1 MKKILL
7 FVFASLFIAPLFVFA
22 SCIGDSYEAEV
33 ETSNGSNMY
42 ECKCATNAIG
52 TYPDC
57 SCPSGTV
64 LSGSSCVTA
73 SSTTGDSTRA
83 AMEKGQCKSA
93 KCYSSN
99 TMSSTVEPIYNDT
112 TGACSCPSGYS
123 STEVDSFNES
133 RGITSGS
140 STTGSGTGT
149 TGGTTGTGTGSGSST
164 GLTSTTGG
172 ISNPITAS
180 SFAELV
186 DMVVAW
192 ILNIAM
198 VLAPL
203 IIVYGGFTYI
213 TAAGDTSKIGQAKK
227 IILYAVIGFILAL
240 LAKSLVDIFKTF
252 GS

>member
-22 SCIGDSYEAEV
+22 SCIGDSYETDV
-33 ETSNGSNMY
+33 TTSNGSVVS
-42 ECKCATNAIG
+42 ECKCASGSSG

-57 SCPSGTV
+57 KCPSGTV

-73 SSTTGDSTRA
+73 SSTTGASTRA
-83 AMEKGQCKSA
+83 AMEADQCLSA
-93 KCYSSN
+93 KCSSST
-99 TMSSTVEPIYNDT
+99 TMSSTVAPTYNYT

-123 STEVDSFNES
+123 SAEVDSFNES

-140 STTGSGTGT
+140 NNNSTGNVTGT
-149 TGGTTGTGTGSGSST
+149 NNSAGST
-164 GLTSTTGG
+164 GLTSSTGG